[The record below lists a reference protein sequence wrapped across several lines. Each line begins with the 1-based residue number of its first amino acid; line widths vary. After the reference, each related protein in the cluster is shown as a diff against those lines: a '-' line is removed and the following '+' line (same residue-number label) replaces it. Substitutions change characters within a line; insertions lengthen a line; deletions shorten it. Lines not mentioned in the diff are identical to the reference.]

1 MKPLLYTGLL
11 GAALSLSVT
20 PAFAQEGGHER
31 TERIIIKK
39 EVAAKAK
46 AAKAKAAKHQHKAQ
60 QAGQQNILKAA
71 TKLSQKASR
80 LAAEGRN
87 EEAAELA
94 AKAAAMLQEYS
105 QSKGQYMRLQLQH
118 AKQAEKHAHKSEAEA
133 RDLFESAMQQKE
145 GKMLKLRAQVN
156 PDHEGH
162 LEIISELENLPTL
175 DTVFKRHQLE
185 GLEGLGQ
192 IIELQGLA
200 EAGEYQVLVETLGDL
215 SENVEAH
222 VLRLDGSAMGQLLEL
237 KDLEK
242 LNGRVYE
249 WTEEM
254 GVAPEVEMRVM
265 RLPSD
270 KTGQGG
276 IWTTEAPHSSKS
288 NSKGMF
294 MLAPQVETIVFPSP
308 DGQERNIEAKVKIM
322 MAPGASMGGDELH
335 TIHGLNGGD
344 TSQIRI
350 MRMDGSDENCF
361 VLKTGETCIQING
374 GEHEFNLQLPD
385 GCTDMPMGAQG
396 KMIFM
401 MKGDGAGG
409 MADCPDC
416 KNGKACADCEKSA
429 GRQID
434 VDARYLLAPPGLPG
448 HQAAPRLE
456 RRMRVVPKADAKAQ
470 DFTIGGDARVKL
482 KWRTPEDNAKFPGKA
497 KVKTSG
503 NRDEVKEMIHQMRAE
518 MKALR
523 EELAELRRGMDE
535 DPLVRAEYQRRPL

>member
-11 GAALSLSVT
+11 SAALSLSVT

-39 EVAAKAK
+39 EAAAKAK

-60 QAGQQNILKAA
+60 QADQQNILKAA
-71 TKLSQKASR
+71 SKLSQRASR

-94 AKAAAMLQEYS
+94 AKAAAMLQKYS
-105 QSKGQYMRLQLQH
+105 QSKGQYVRLQKQH
-118 AKQAEKHAHKSEAEA
+118 AEQAEKHAHKSETEA
-133 RDLFESAMQQKE
+133 RALFESAMQQKE

-156 PDHEGH
+156 PEHEGH
-162 LEIISELENLPTL
+162 LEIITELENPPTL
-175 DTVFKRHQLE
+175 DTVLKHHQLE
-185 GLEGLGQ
+185 GLEQ

-215 SENVEAH
+215 GENVEAH

-242 LNGRVYE
+242 LNGRVYG

-265 RLPSD
+265 RLPSG
-270 KTGQGG
+270 KTGQVGV
-276 IWTTEAPHSSKS
+276 WTTEAPHAGKS

-294 MLAPQVETIVFPSP
+294 MHAPQVETIVIPSP
-308 DGQERNIEAKVKIM
+308 DGEDCQIEAKVKIM
-322 MAPGASMGGDELH
+322 MAPGYSMGGEELH

-350 MRMDGSDENCF
+350 LRMVGVNENAF
-361 VLKTGETCIQING
+361 VLKSGEASVKIKD
-374 GEHEFNLQLPD
+374 GEREFNIVLPD
-385 GCTDMPMGAQG
+385 DCADMPKGAQG
-396 KMIFM
+396 KMIFK

-409 MADCPDC
+409 MMDCQDC
-416 KNGKACADCEKSA
+416 KNGKACADCKKSA
-429 GRQID
+429 GRQIGIGT
-434 VDARYLLAPPGLPG
+434 RYSIAPPGLPG
-448 HQAAPRLE
+448 HKADPRIE
-456 RRMRVVPKADAKAQ
+456 RRIRLAPKADSGTH

-482 KWRTPEDNAKFPGKA
+482 EWAKPKGNAPAPGKA
-497 KVKTSG
+497 RVKASG
-503 NRDEVKEMIHQMRAE
+503 NRDEVKEMIQQMRAE